1 MTSALFSAVDVA
13 AVEATFA
20 VIERFL
26 RRSHM
31 FNDFLIQLSSP
42 QEKERER
49 ERERERGENM
59 RIIFPFKTQKTISAF
74 VGSGGSMVD
83 VLPANLEVQGSNTV
97 FRVDAS

>member
-1 MTSALFSAVDVA
+1 
-13 AVEATFA
+13 
-20 VIERFL
+20 
-26 RRSHM
+26 
-31 FNDFLIQLSSP
+31 
-42 QEKERER
+42 
-49 ERERERGENM
+49 M

>member
-13 AVEATFA
+13 AVEAKFA

-31 FNDFLIQLSSP
+31 FNEFLIQLSSP
-42 QEKERER
+42 QEKER

>member
-49 ERERERGENM
+49 EREREKEKEGKICE
-59 RIIFPFKTQKTISAF
+59 
-74 VGSGGSMVD
+74 
-83 VLPANLEVQGSNTV
+83 
-97 FRVDAS
+97 

>member
-49 ERERERGENM
+49 ERERKRGKYANNLSIQNTENHFSL
-59 RIIFPFKTQKTISAF
+59 R
-74 VGSGGSMVD
+74 
-83 VLPANLEVQGSNTV
+83 
-97 FRVDAS
+97 R